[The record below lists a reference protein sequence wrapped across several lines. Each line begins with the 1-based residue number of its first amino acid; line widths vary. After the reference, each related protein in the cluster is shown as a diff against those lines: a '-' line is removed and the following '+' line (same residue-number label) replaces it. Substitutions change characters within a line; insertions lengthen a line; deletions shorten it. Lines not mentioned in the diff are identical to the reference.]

1 MRLSA
6 FPFFLVGIT
15 ALAVPVSADPATAC
29 KKSVLVTELGHRAR
43 VATTFA
49 SGQIVQSMPPS
60 AQANAS
66 YVRVR
71 VEAQDYEGCPWD
83 LTVRDKDYRVVQTLT
98 ASDFRS
104 SSKRWTMR
112 VRGGRAFFDL
122 RRCPGGS
129 RPVIKFDEYIWMP
142 DDAEHPYYSIQ
153 GSEPRY
159 QDLFSPS
166 TANHLRRNGDV
177 VGLFMSSWDQ
187 ESWVCSGVMVAED
200 LFLTNWHCGGP
211 EWIPDPAQPGQW
223 KRFREDFY
231 WQAPIVRDALI
242 DLSFDGDSSSREY
255 LASAVAAKSKSLDF
269 ALLQVEPLDAIGKA
283 RPAVIR
289 SAPPAAATRIRIV
302 HHPEGKPKQITVNCS
317 VEEAEHQGW
326 EPDSGGSD
334 FTHRCDTEAGSSG
347 APVLDEN
354 GELLG
359 LHHLGFELDTST
371 CQPKEPKVNKAVR
384 IDKILDFIRANHP
397 EIYDRLTVH

>member
-1 MRLSA
+1 MKLVALPVLLSV
-6 FPFFLVGIT
+6 LVVLP
-15 ALAVPVSADPATAC
+15 APASADPAAVC
-29 KKSVLVTELGHRAR
+29 KKSGLVTELGHRAR
-43 VATTFA
+43 FVKAFPA
-49 SGQIVQSMPPS
+49 DQDVQSIPPS

-98 ASDFRS
+98 AADFRG

-129 RPVIKFDEYIWMP
+129 KPVIKFDEYIWMP
-142 DDAEHPYYSIQ
+142 ADAEHPYYSIQ
-153 GSEPRY
+153 GAEPSY

-166 TANHLRRNGDV
+166 IANHLRRNGDV

-211 EWIPDPAQPGQW
+211 ERIPDPARPGQW

-255 LASAVAAKSKSLDF
+255 LVSRVIAERKSLDF
-269 ALLQVEPLDAIGKA
+269 ALLQVEPLDAIGRA

-289 SAPPAAATRIRIV
+289 NAPPAAATRIHIV
-302 HHPEGKPKQITVNCS
+302 HHPEGKPKQITDNCS

-326 EPDSGGSD
+326 EPDSGVSD

-347 APVLDEN
+347 APILNEN

-359 LHHLGFELDTST
+359 LHHLGFELDPLT
-371 CQPKEPKVNKAVR
+371 CQPKEQKLNKAVR
-384 IDKILDFIRANHP
+384 IDRIVTFLRESYP
-397 EIYDRLTVH
+397 EVYARLSLR